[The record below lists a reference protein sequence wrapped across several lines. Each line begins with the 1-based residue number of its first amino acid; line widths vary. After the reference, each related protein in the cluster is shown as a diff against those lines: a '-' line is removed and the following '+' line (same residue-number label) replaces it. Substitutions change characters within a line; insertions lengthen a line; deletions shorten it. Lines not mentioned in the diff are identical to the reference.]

1 MFKKWFK
8 KEKTVQHQASC
19 EELKNKIKN
28 DLEMH
33 RQAEKD
39 FIEHMDSLPLERFV
53 QEALSDANEDPWNS
67 VNIMFSVENVAFRE
81 ARKYNVYRG
90 IWTGSVAMISKVVD
104 EIEKDFDL
112 LKTSNPFEY
121 KVSLKE
127 D

>member
-8 KEKTVQHQASC
+8 KDQPVQQQVSC
-19 EELKNKIKN
+19 EDLKNKIKN

-33 RQAEKD
+33 QQAEKD

-67 VNIMFSVENVAFRE
+67 VNILFSVENVAFRE
-81 ARKYNVYRG
+81 ARKYNVWCG
-90 IWTGSVAMISKVVD
+90 IWNGKLDMISKVVD

-112 LKTSNPFEY
+112 VKCEPFEY
-121 KVSLKE
+121 KICLK
-127 D
+127 DN